1 MSPPPQVVT
10 PERPSRPSAL
20 AGPSSTSTPFAY
32 LPRMGRRL
40 RSLAQ
45 SPYLN
50 NGSNTYRANQLVI
63 ADGTNQCD
71 AVYPRASHTRPG
83 ANNLDADV
91 DADVECATTSDV
103 SNNRSSSTR
112 ILPSSL
118 GKSMDGYT
126 QVRTV
131 VDTVCFCQ
139 IILSLSLNSFW
150 SFFLL

>member
-1 MSPPPQVVT
+1 
-10 PERPSRPSAL
+10 
-20 AGPSSTSTPFAY
+20 
-32 LPRMGRRL
+32 MGRRL

-45 SPYLN
+45 SLYLD
-50 NGSNTYRANQLVI
+50 NGSNTYRANQLVV

-91 DADVECATTSDV
+91 DADVECATHSDV
-103 SNNRSSSTR
+103 SINQSSSTR

-131 VDTVCFCQ
+131 VDTVCFLSDYS
-139 IILSLSLNSFW
+139 LSLSILFGH
-150 SFFLL
+150 FFSCDNAVVTTATPTPNQRCT

>member
-1 MSPPPQVVT
+1 
-10 PERPSRPSAL
+10 
-20 AGPSSTSTPFAY
+20 
-32 LPRMGRRL
+32 MGRRL
-40 RSLAQ
+40 RSLAP
-45 SPYLN
+45 SLYLN

-63 ADGTNQCD
+63 ADGTNECD

-91 DADVECATTSDV
+91 VADVECATHSDV
-103 SNNRSSSTR
+103 SINRSSSTR

-139 IILSLSLNSFW
+139 IILSLSR
-150 SFFLL
+150 FFLVTFSLVTTLL